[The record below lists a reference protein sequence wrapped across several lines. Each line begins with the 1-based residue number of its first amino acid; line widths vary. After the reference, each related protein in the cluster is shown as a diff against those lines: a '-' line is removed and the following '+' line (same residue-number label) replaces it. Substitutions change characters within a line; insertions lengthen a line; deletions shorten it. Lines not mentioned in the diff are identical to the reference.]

1 MYKGVWFLHKR
12 ERLTEWVDSSWG
24 KKKGRERP
32 KIKLVKVVKKDMSI
46 MEVTKSMVLDIIEWR
61 KRIYVVDHC

>member
-1 MYKGVWFLHKR
+1 M
-12 ERLTEWVDSSWG
+12 
-24 KKKGRERP
+24 GRERP

>member
-1 MYKGVWFLHKR
+1 MYKW
-12 ERLTEWVDSSWG
+12 ERLTVWVDSSWG

-32 KIKLVKVVKKDMSI
+32 QIKLVEVVKKDMSI
-46 MEVTKSMVLDIIEWR
+46 KEVTKSMVLDIIEWR